1 MLSISSIKGDAAYYS
16 HEDNYYASG
25 SLESRWMGDGAE
37 QLGLKGEVA
46 NGDMDAVRQGML
58 PDGTDLSRMVD
69 GVNKHRA
76 GYDLTFSA
84 PKSVSVMALVG
95 EDRRFVDAHNQAV
108 KVVME
113 EVEQLVSAR
122 ITEEG
127 KTETV
132 LTGNMVAALYNH
144 DTSRDLDPQLHTHA
158 LVFNVTYAEE
168 KWRALASDTRMK
180 TGFSENLYATKIAL
194 GNLYRAV
201 LREQVEAMGF
211 ETVTSGKNGL
221 WEMRDVPTEVFSS
234 RSQAISEAAGPDAS
248 AKSRDVAALD
258 TRQAKAW
265 ADPELLKAD
274 WRRRLVDEKFDID
287 GYVQLAQTRA
297 EPTVTSANREKPTDG
312 LATPAVDSAT
322 NVRSGEMN
330 QTDIQRAVSDTISAL
345 SEKKVQFT
353 WSEMLAGTVNRLPA
367 APGLFDQARAGIEAA
382 ITSQQLIPLDRE
394 KGIFTSDIH
403 LLNELSV
410 HQLARAALQEQIVLT
425 FPERSQARTI
435 PSGDAVSVLGQDK
448 SPVAILSGRG
458 GALALLERTED
469 VAMMA
474 RAQGREVM
482 VIASDARSGQFL
494 SESPHLAGSVMLRS
508 QLKAE
513 TVLPVQST
521 VIVDRAER
529 LSLKETLLLQEKAI
543 SAGAQL
549 LFMDTENRQGTGN
562 ALSVLKAAEVP
573 QYRFYGTELPEV
585 RLVSEPDKR
594 TRYGQLAQEYVRL
607 SGEGRDVVA
616 QVSGA
621 REQQQLTDVIRD
633 ARRDAGEIGKEQV
646 TLRVL
651 EPVWLDSKTRHQRDS
666 YRAGMVMEQWDAK
679 KKTLTRYTVD
689 RVAEATNSL
698 VLVPESGERQ
708 TLRVTQLDSSW
719 SLYRSRSLEV
729 AEGDRV
735 RALGRELKGA
745 IKAKEPM
752 TVMGLEEGVVRLR
765 AGDRELRLPTDRAV
779 KLTHDYVESTGAGV
793 SAVRTVLAAVGPRGL
808 NKPTLNTLAQSGND
822 IRIYTPLDAIQ
833 AALKVESVA
842 AVRLASDQIR
852 QVAEEDHLETAMR
865 ANRDKL
871 MSDAEQAVS
880 LAIPRAQ
887 AGKIELSEVNLLSES
902 VKSGMKLTVIKAEV
916 ARQVTSGEL
925 IQLDVVQGS
934 GNRLLVP
941 RVAYEMEKNIIRHI
955 AEGKDTV
962 PPLMALTPASVLK
975 GLTEGQR
982 MATRTVL
989 ENTDRFMAIQGYA
1002 GVGKTT
1008 QFRAVMSALNTLSES
1023 VRPEVIGL
1031 GPTHRAVHEMQDA
1044 GVNART
1050 LASFLSETRL
1060 AIQAGESPDFRNVL
1074 FLTDESSMVGNRD
1087 MAELYQLV
1095 AAGGGRMVSS
1105 GDTAQLQA
1113 ISTGQPFR
1121 LVQQRSAIDTVVMQE
1136 IVRQTPTL
1144 RPAIESIIAGQ
1155 VDTSLRQVDDVSPQ
1169 QVPRQEGAWVPDNSV
1184 VEIRKPE
1191 KEQEQGAA
1199 SEQTAAQETTTPEQ
1213 LSLVRTNIIEAIRDD
1228 WMGRTPEAQQQTLIV
1243 AELNADRHA
1252 INDAIHAVRHEKGD
1266 TGAEERTFTVLEPLR
1281 VPDNAL
1287 RAVETFAEYTGA
1299 VALMNERYWMVAEAN
1314 LQDGVVTLR
1323 NTEGESVLVSP
1334 QQNTAQDIS
1343 LFTHRGLTL
1352 SQGDRVRFTRSD
1364 TDRGYVAN
1372 SLWEVAG
1379 FTDDGAVRF
1388 RQGDQ
1393 EKIVDPQKVIEDRH
1407 VDLAYALT
1415 VYGVQ
1420 GASERFVIALF
1431 GAEGGRKM
1439 MASLESLYVTLSR
1452 AKEHVQVYTD
1462 NFVTWSGL
1470 AGQSNAGKTAH
1481 ELLHQDSDREALT
1494 GNRLLATASRL
1505 DKTALGRRVLS
1516 ESGLTGESLA
1526 RFIGA
1531 GKKYPTPYVALPV
1544 WTRHGREAGALLTEI
1559 RLEDEGARVVL
1570 GEETRLR
1577 GGEDA
1582 QFAGLQASRNGQ
1594 TLVADS
1600 TEAAL
1605 RLAQNNPE
1613 SGVIIRLHGEDKLLN
1628 AARLTGGR
1636 IMEPED
1642 TVQSIRAVADAENAA
1657 KADDPIG
1664 LVPDE
1669 QQKLEEAQDKAARE
1683 LVEKTRNETLAVM
1696 PASDIDKR
1704 DPLLSPD
1711 DERRLREGAD
1721 RTFRELDDA
1730 ARAVAADERGT
1741 RQQVREQ
1748 MQRTE
1753 REWVTNPP
1761 EKAIELEKTLGG
1773 D

>member
-46 NGDMDAVRQGML
+46 NGDMDEVRQGML

-132 LTGNMVAALYNH
+132 LTGSMVAALYNH

-234 RSQAISEAAGPDAS
+234 RSQAINEAAGPDAS

-274 WRRRLVDEKFDID
+274 WRRRLVDEKFDFD

-367 APGLFDQARAGIEAA
+367 APGLFDQARAGIDAA

-458 GALALLERTED
+458 GAQALLERTED

-513 TVLPVQST
+513 TVLPVQGT

-573 QYRFYGTELPEV
+573 QYRFYGTQLPEV

-616 QVSGA
+616 QVTGA

-666 YRAGMVMEQWDAK
+666 YRAGMVMEQWDAQ

-752 TVMGLEEGVVRLR
+752 TVMGLEEGAVRLR

-779 KLTHDYVESTGAGV
+779 KLTHDYVESTGTGV

-833 AALKVESVA
+833 AARKVESVA

-852 QVAEEDHLETAMR
+852 QAAGEDHLETAMR
-865 ANRDKL
+865 ANRDRL
-871 MSDAEQAVS
+871 MSDIEQAVS

-887 AGKIELSEVNLLSES
+887 AGKIELSEVKLLSES
-902 VKSGMKLTVIKAEV
+902 VKSGIKLTDIKVEV
-916 ARQVTSGEL
+916 ARQVASGEL
-925 IQLDVVQGS
+925 IQLDVVQGT

-941 RVAYEMEKNIIRHI
+941 RVAYEMEKTIIRHI
-955 AEGKDTV
+955 AEGKEAV

-1060 AIQAGESPDFRNVL
+1060 AIQAGETPDYRNVL

-1087 MAELYQLV
+1087 MAELYQVV
-1095 AAGGGRMVSS
+1095 AAGGGRKVSS
-1105 GDTAQLQA
+1105 GDTDQLQA
-1113 ISTGQPFR
+1113 PSTGIPFR

-1136 IVRQTPTL
+1136 IVRQTPEL

-1155 VDTSLRQVDDVSPQ
+1155 VHNALKQVEDVTPQ
-1169 QVPRQEGAWVPDNSV
+1169 QVPRQNGAWVPEQSV
-1184 VEIRKPE
+1184 MEIRTPDE
-1191 KEQEQGAA
+1191 KTQQPAEPAEEVQK
-1199 SEQTAAQETTTPEQ
+1199 QTQEQ

-1228 WMGRTPEAQQQTLIV
+1228 WMGRTREAQLQTLIV
-1243 AELNADRHA
+1243 AELNVDRHT
-1252 INDAIHAVRHEKGD
+1252 INEAIHDARHKKGD
-1266 TGAEERTFTVLEPLR
+1266 IGLEERTLNVLEPLR

-1287 RAVETFAEYTGA
+1287 RAVKSFAEYAGA
-1299 VALMNERYWMVAEAN
+1299 VAMMNERYWTVAKVDTQN
-1314 LQDGVVTLR
+1314 GVVTLS
-1323 NTEGESVLVSP
+1323 NAEGESVLISP

-1343 LFTHRGLTL
+1343 LFIPRKMTV

-1379 FTDDGAVRF
+1379 FTEDGAVRF

-1393 EKIVDPQKVIEDRH
+1393 EKIVDPQKVTEDRH
-1407 VDLAYALT
+1407 IDLAYALT
-1415 VYGVQ
+1415 AYGVQ
-1420 GASERFVIALF
+1420 GASERFVIGLF
-1431 GAEGGRKM
+1431 GVEGGRKR
-1439 MASLESLYVTLSR
+1439 MASLESVYVTLSR

-1462 NFVTWSGL
+1462 NFVKWSGL
-1470 AGQSNAGKTAH
+1470 AAQSNAGKTAH

-1516 ESGLTGESLA
+1516 ESGLTGETLA

-1570 GEETRLR
+1570 SEETRLR

-1594 TLVADS
+1594 TLMADS

-1636 IMEPED
+1636 ITELED
-1642 TVQSIRAVADAENAA
+1642 TAQSIRAVADAENAA

-1664 LVPDE
+1664 PVPDE

-1683 LVEKTRNETLAVM
+1683 LVEKTRSETLAAM
-1696 PASDIDKR
+1696 PTSDIDKR

>member
-46 NGDMDAVRQGML
+46 NGDMDEVRQGML

-132 LTGNMVAALYNH
+132 LTGSMVAALYNH

-234 RSQAISEAAGPDAS
+234 RSQAINEAAGSDAS

-367 APGLFDQARAGIEAA
+367 APGLFDQARAGIDAA

-458 GALALLERTED
+458 GAQALLERTED

-513 TVLPVQST
+513 TVLPVQGT

-573 QYRFYGTELPEV
+573 QYRFYGTQLPEV

-616 QVSGA
+616 QVTGA

-666 YRAGMVMEQWDAK
+666 YRAGMVMEQWDAQ

-752 TVMGLEEGVVRLR
+752 TVMGLEEGAVRLR

-779 KLTHDYVESTGAGV
+779 KLTHDYVESTGTGV

-833 AALKVESVA
+833 AARKVESVA

-852 QVAEEDHLETAMR
+852 QAAGEDHLETAMR
-865 ANRDKL
+865 ANRDRL
-871 MSDAEQAVS
+871 MSDIEQAVS

-887 AGKIELSEVNLLSES
+887 AGKIELSEVKLLSES
-902 VKSGMKLTVIKAEV
+902 VKSGIKLTDIKVEV
-916 ARQVTSGEL
+916 ARQVASGEL
-925 IQLDVVQGS
+925 IQLDVVQGT

-941 RVAYEMEKNIIRHI
+941 RVAYEMEKTIIRHI
-955 AEGKDTV
+955 AEGKEAV

-1060 AIQAGESPDFRNVL
+1060 AIQAGETPDYRNVL

-1087 MAELYQLV
+1087 MAELYQVV
-1095 AAGGGRMVSS
+1095 AAGGGRKVSS
-1105 GDTAQLQA
+1105 GDTDQLQA
-1113 ISTGQPFR
+1113 PSTGIPFR

-1136 IVRQTPTL
+1136 IVRQTPEL

-1155 VDTSLRQVDDVSPQ
+1155 VHNALKQVEDVTPQ
-1169 QVPRQEGAWVPDNSV
+1169 QVPRQNGAWVPEQSV
-1184 VEIRKPE
+1184 MEIRTPDE
-1191 KEQEQGAA
+1191 KTQQPAEPAEEVQK
-1199 SEQTAAQETTTPEQ
+1199 QTQEQ

-1228 WMGRTPEAQQQTLIV
+1228 WMGRTREAQLQTLIV
-1243 AELNADRHA
+1243 AELNVDRHT
-1252 INDAIHAVRHEKGD
+1252 INEAIHDARHKKGD
-1266 TGAEERTFTVLEPLR
+1266 IGLEERTLNVLEPLR

-1287 RAVETFAEYTGA
+1287 RAVKSFAEYAGA
-1299 VALMNERYWMVAEAN
+1299 VAMMNERYWTVAKVDTQN
-1314 LQDGVVTLR
+1314 GVVTLS
-1323 NTEGESVLVSP
+1323 NAEGESVLISP

-1343 LFTHRGLTL
+1343 LFIPRKMTV

-1379 FTDDGAVRF
+1379 FTEDGAVRF

-1393 EKIVDPQKVIEDRH
+1393 EKIVDPQKVTEDRH
-1407 VDLAYALT
+1407 IDLAYALT
-1415 VYGVQ
+1415 AYGVQ
-1420 GASERFVIALF
+1420 GASERFVIGLF
-1431 GAEGGRKM
+1431 GVEGGRKR
-1439 MASLESLYVTLSR
+1439 MASLESVYVTLSR

-1462 NFVTWSGL
+1462 NFVKWSGL
-1470 AGQSNAGKTAH
+1470 AAQSNAGKTAH

-1516 ESGLTGESLA
+1516 ESGLTGETLA

-1570 GEETRLR
+1570 SEETRLR

-1594 TLVADS
+1594 TLMADS

-1636 IMEPED
+1636 ITELED
-1642 TVQSIRAVADAENAA
+1642 TAQSIRAVADAENAA

-1664 LVPDE
+1664 PVPDE

-1683 LVEKTRNETLAVM
+1683 LVEKTRSETLAAM
-1696 PASDIDKR
+1696 PTSDIDKR